1 MYVNKCKNIGEDPL
15 VDSKKHG
22 YFGLLR
28 QWLDLSNVF
37 AGPHLT
43 LMSKPSDPTQNTVF
57 KRDPRDV
64 WF

>member
-1 MYVNKCKNIGEDPL
+1 MLTNAKTLVNTVWSIP
-15 VDSKKHG
+15 KKHG
-22 YFGLLR
+22 YFGSLR

-57 KRDPRDV
+57 KWDPRDV